1 MFEISRQF
9 NETSPD
15 AHIGLLVMRNVENV
29 PSHPALEENKRGV
42 ESALRDRFA
51 GMEPGNLDSVHPM
64 SVYAAY
70 YKRFDKTYHVTGQ
83 LKSIVFKDKS
93 IPSVASL
100 VEAMFIAELKN
111 GLLTAGH
118 DFDLIQAPITIN
130 VAAGNEL
137 YCLMR
142 GTEQALKP
150 NDMYIADAKG
160 IVSSIIYGP
169 DQRTQI
175 SSSTKNVLFTVYAPG
190 RVFPDEVELH
200 LREICDLVTLVSP
213 QATVELLQVVGG
225 KA

>member
-1 MFEISRQF
+1 MFVITGRFS
-9 NETSPD
+9 ETYPD
-15 AHIGLLVMRNVENV
+15 AHIGLLVMRDVQN
-29 PSHPALEENKRGV
+29 PSTRPALEETKRMV
-42 ESALRDRFA
+42 ERSLRERFA
-51 GMEPGNLDSVHPM
+51 SMEPGNLDSVHPM
-64 SVYAAY
+64 SKYAAY

-83 LKSIVFKDKS
+83 IKSVVFKDKS
-93 IPSVASL
+93 IPSVAPL

-190 RVFPDEVELH
+190 GVFPDEVELH